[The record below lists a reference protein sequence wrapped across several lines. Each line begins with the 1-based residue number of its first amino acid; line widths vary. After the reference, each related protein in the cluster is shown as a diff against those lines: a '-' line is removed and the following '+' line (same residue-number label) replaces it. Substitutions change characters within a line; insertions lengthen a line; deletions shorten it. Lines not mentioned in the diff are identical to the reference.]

1 MLRRDDK
8 DLREQM
14 RVRKERRR
22 RRRAVKEKERERESD
37 IRAERGALSCSEK

>member
-22 RRRAVKEKERERESD
+22 RAVKERERERYQS
-37 IRAERGALSCSEK
+37 REGSFELQ